1 MLCPKLFP
9 FFCSFLTVYFVLLV
23 PKIHKQPCSNAPT
36 DKQRNS
42 YITVQIPIII
52 VKRQVFEMTRK
63 DDIVIVDVESN
74 GNDKQKGNGK
84 RHTPMNT
91 PSTMS

>member
-1 MLCPKLFP
+1 MDIKNIAIGSAILVDVHEEPNKE
-9 FFCSFLTVYFVLLV
+9 FVL
-23 PKIHKQPCSNAPT
+23 NAPT